1 MKPLFIPINHEYLE
15 DFDWWHACHLFQDI
29 DFLLEHEDKLV
40 WETLSTNMAAVE
52 YLEKNQDKIWWNKL
66 SSNKNPKA
74 ITLLRENID
83 KLITGSKFDC
93 LELFKNETKEAAEL
107 SKEILVN
114 FKPGGKYYFIS
125 NKDCFSCQDVAG
137 VSKCPDCVRR
147 NWISISSNKY
157 MILLIEEFVRSR
169 EFKHF
174 FWVRKGYENFQH
186 EMQIK
191 FMGKLATNSAITP
204 YLISEITNFFWFCV
218 DKIND
223 TTIEWDQKYENTAPP
238 TVSNLEPFF
247 RGFIQGKNKK
257 LIEVT
262 KDYFKNT
269 CSRACI
275 FEIVD
280 QAVFYDAIDEF
291 IDVIEK
297 KVYLFTDESNSSYD
311 YNGLVSRFWF
321 TLSCVHDP
329 RIIAIFNKNIE
340 FINKLHSF
348 DEHGGMWSQ
357 LTTNPFAISLLYR
370 FPQYVRYYDAL
381 HNPNKE
387 IIFFL
392 MKNFEKIPWE
402 EIVENYPIL
411 DLDKYYTNKEKK
423 TIRNNENPY
432 HDNDSINSET
442 TSLSEEQEETFYINN
457 LIFPEQDR
465 FGNIH
470 LNFIKNVKNLYNR
483 GFKNETMRRILYEV
497 NSIDFLQNNF
507 HCINS
512 SCVIDYKDC
521 MIRAIYY
528 KLDYENM
535 RKNNSIFNEELMSYV
550 FNPER
555 ISRFA
560 KQYNVEFMDI
570 INTLD

>member
-1 MKPLFIPINHEYLE
+1 M
-15 DFDWWHACHLFQDI
+15 
-29 DFLLEHEDKLV
+29 
-40 WETLSTNMAAVE
+40 
-52 YLEKNQDKIWWNKL
+52 
-66 SSNKNPKA
+66 
-74 ITLLRENID
+74 
-83 KLITGSKFDC
+83 
-93 LELFKNETKEAAEL
+93 
-107 SKEILVN
+107 
-114 FKPGGKYYFIS
+114 
-125 NKDCFSCQDVAG
+125 
-137 VSKCPDCVRR
+137 
-147 NWISISSNKY
+147 
-157 MILLIEEFVRSR
+157 
-169 EFKHF
+169 
-174 FWVRKGYENFQH
+174 
-186 EMQIK
+186 
-191 FMGKLATNSAITP
+191 
-204 YLISEITNFFWFCV
+204 
-218 DKIND
+218 
-223 TTIEWDQKYENTAPP
+223 
-238 TVSNLEPFF
+238 
-247 RGFIQGKNKK
+247 
-257 LIEVT
+257 
-262 KDYFKNT
+262 
-269 CSRACI
+269 
-275 FEIVD
+275 
-280 QAVFYDAIDEF
+280 
-291 IDVIEK
+291 
-297 KVYLFTDESNSSYD
+297 FTDESNSSYD
-311 YNGLVSRFWF
+311 RNSLECRFWF

-340 FINKLHSF
+340 FINKLDSF
-348 DEHGGMWSQ
+348 NSHREIWYELSS
-357 LTTNPFAISLLYR
+357 NPLAISLLYR
-370 FPQYVRYYDAL
+370 FPQHVQYYNAL
-381 HNPNKE
+381 QNPNKE

-432 HDNDSINSET
+432 DDNDSINSET

-470 LNFIKNVKNLYNR
+470 LNFIKNVKGLYNR

-535 RKNNSIFNEELMSYV
+535 RKNNAIFNEELMSYV

-555 ISRFA
+555 ISRLA